1 MSLIEDLLSTGTGGI
16 VTQLAN
22 QFGVTGDQAKSAVST
37 LVPSLAGGIKEKLA
51 DSQAAP
57 AISQLIAGGGLSGFV
72 DNPASLGGPEA
83 AKQGNSILGMI
94 FSAGDVTNLVS
105 GVAEKTGISSGVVT
119 NMLPVLMA
127 LLGGFLSKNMAS
139 GKTSLSDLTGSLA
152 SGPGILGAMK
162 SLVHKVA
169 G

>member
-94 FSAGDVTNLVS
+94 FSAGDDDES
-105 GVAEKTGISSGVVT
+105 GQRSSRKDRDQQWCCDEHAPSPDGVAGRIPVQEHGEREDQPLRSYRQSLHRDLESSG
-119 NMLPVLMA
+119 P
-127 LLGGFLSKNMAS
+127 
-139 GKTSLSDLTGSLA
+139 
-152 SGPGILGAMK
+152 
-162 SLVHKVA
+162 
-169 G
+169 